1 MLKHTATS
9 VLKKDPSDISG
20 DIYAFLD
27 NLEDSINVPL
37 ILDFKFKFILFC
49 GMGGSAIGGDIISD
63 CVADSAR
70 YPIKIQRFPDIP
82 EWVNEDTLVVIS
94 SYSGNTKETLSMYEQ
109 ATAKNAQIIV
119 LSSGGEISE
128 RAKAKGDL
136 IIKITPGLQP
146 RCALGYTLGI
156 MINVMDALGDPSTKI
171 AVQKSIP
178 KLRTLRDELS
188 SDISIAWEVARRI
201 DGRVPIIYST
211 TDIASSALRW
221 KSQMNENSKM
231 MAFSGSI
238 PEFSHNE
245 ISGWSEGEVREK
257 CMPIFLYEERMNRYK
272 RNAIN
277 ASIDTLRSYGVEPLV
292 LKIRGKSVTEKIIRS
307 VMIGDYVSLYL
318 AYISGVDPSTVASID
333 EFKSRLT
340 KLLAVRKRRRP
351 VGPSGKA

>member
-1 MLKHTATS
+1 MKYTATS
-9 VLKKDPSDISG
+9 VLKKDPSDIAG

-27 NLEDSINVPL
+27 NLEDSMKVPL
-37 ILDFKFKFILFC
+37 RIDFKFKAILFC
-49 GMGGSAIGGDIISD
+49 GMGGSAIAGDIISD
-63 CVADSAR
+63 CVADSAKC
-70 YPIKIQRFPDIP
+70 PIKIQRFPDIP
-82 EWVNEDTLVVIS
+82 KWVDKDVLVIIS

-109 ATAKNAQIIV
+109 ASAKNAQIIV
-119 LSSGGEISE
+119 LSSGGEILE
-128 RAKAKGDL
+128 RAKENKDF
-136 IIKITPGLQP
+136 IIKVTPGLQP

-156 MINVMDALGDPSTKI
+156 MINIMDALGDPTSRI
-171 AVQKSIP
+171 AIQKSLP
-178 KLRTLRDELS
+178 KLKALRDELS

-201 DGRVPIIYST
+201 DSKVPIIYST

-245 ISGWSEGEVREK
+245 ISGWSEGGVRDK
-257 CMPIFLYEERMNRYK
+257 CMPIFLYEERMNKYK

-277 ASIDTLRSYGVEPLV
+277 ASIGALRSYGVEPMV
-292 LKIRGKSVTEKIIRS
+292 LKIRGRNITEKIIRS

-318 AYISGVDPSTVASID
+318 AYISGVDPSSVASID

-340 KLLAVRKRRRP
+340 KLLTGRKKRMSVR
-351 VGPSGKA
+351 